1 MNKTIKLFLFGF
13 LTWLIP
19 FILGFLLYPLVQS
32 NDQDLIY
39 LFKSI
44 MIIVGTASGVWLYYL
59 YFNKISEDFIKNG
72 IITGLTWFLMNIIL
86 DLIFLVVLFQSPLL
100 EWIFGIGL
108 RYLNLFVIGI
118 GIGIILKAKKS

>member
-1 MNKTIKLFLFGF
+1 MNKTMKLFLFGF

-44 MIIVGTASGVWLYYL
+44 MIIVGTASGVWFYYL
-59 YFNKISEDFIKNG
+59 YFNKISEDFVKNG
-72 IITGLTWFLMNIIL
+72 FITGVIWFLMNISL
-86 DLIFLVVLFQSPLL
+86 DLIFLVALFQSPLL

-108 RYLNLFVIGI
+108 RYLNLLIIGI
-118 GIGIILKAKKS
+118 GIGFILKAKKS

>member
-1 MNKTIKLFLFGF
+1 MNKTMKLFLFGF
-13 LTWLIP
+13 LTWLIS

-72 IITGLTWFLMNIIL
+72 FITGVIWFLMNIIL
-86 DLIFLVVLFQSPLL
+86 DLIFLVIIFQSPLL

-118 GIGIILKAKKS
+118 GIGFILKAKKS